1 MRVLAYL
8 VWDCSSNEGG
18 EGRRSCPLLAQL
30 PSAMGT
36 WEGFVLQKVLKH
48 MGIIICEVTEAKQSH
63 LPWLEVNDFF
73 MSSILVHCS
82 NEGYNAHHAK
92 QQSVRGASRAEPFL
106 QSCAHGQAHKS
117 CFPYGILIF
126 FFLLLLVAQIQ
137 RLSLP
142 PEAGDEIYIRFTFML
157 CYRTNPRSRGVQ
169 FIES

>member
-1 MRVLAYL
+1 
-8 VWDCSSNEGG
+8 
-18 EGRRSCPLLAQL
+18 
-30 PSAMGT
+30 MGT

-63 LPWLEVNDFF
+63 LPWLKVNDFF
-73 MSSILVHCS
+73 CLPSLCISPMRVTMPTTPNS
-82 NEGYNAHHAK
+82 
-92 QQSVRGASRAEPFL
+92 SVRGASRAEPFL

-126 FFLLLLVAQIQ
+126 FFLLLLVAPIQ

-142 PEAGDEIYIRFTFML
+142 PEAGDEIYIHFTLML

>member
-73 MSSILVHCS
+73 CL
-82 NEGYNAHHAK
+82 
-92 QQSVRGASRAEPFL
+92 P
-106 QSCAHGQAHKS
+106 
-117 CFPYGILIF
+117 
-126 FFLLLLVAQIQ
+126 
-137 RLSLP
+137 SLCIAP
-142 PEAGDEIYIRFTFML
+142 MRVTMPT
-157 CYRTNPRSRGVQ
+157 TPNSGV
-169 FIES
+169 